1 MATPHRIDL
10 IREETLHYLL
20 ELPAGEKPDAG
31 WPLLLFLHGAGERG
45 SDFELLYK
53 HGPLRLVREGRK
65 FPFIIA
71 APQCPAG
78 NRWRVGSLIRLV
90 DALVAENP
98 VDSRRVYVSGISMGG
113 FGTWDLISE
122 HPERFAA
129 AVPICGGGEFIRAHL
144 QSEEKREALKTLP
157 IWAFH
162 GDADPIVPLS
172 ETERMV
178 GLFRHLGNEQIK
190 TTVYPGVGHDSWTE
204 TYASGEVFEWL
215 LKHRR

>member
-1 MATPHRIDL
+1 
-10 IREETLHYLL
+10 
-20 ELPAGEKPDAG
+20 
-31 WPLLLFLHGAGERG
+31 
-45 SDFELLYK
+45 
-53 HGPLRLVREGRK
+53 
-65 FPFIIA
+65 
-71 APQCPAG
+71 
-78 NRWRVGSLIRLV
+78 
-90 DALVAENP
+90 
-98 VDSRRVYVSGISMGG
+98 
-113 FGTWDLISE
+113 
-122 HPERFAA
+122 
-129 AVPICGGGEFIRAHL
+129 
-144 QSEEKREALKTLP
+144 LKTLP